1 MATRRSSRSSRSSNK
16 PGVGCL
22 LWLAAFTVVFVVFFL
37 NLPAIRETLDRTG
50 FSELLKG
57 RGSEAAPPSS
67 PVGSEPS
74 ESDEGP
80 ESAPSGTAPGGVVVV
95 APEGDASALAEPEP
109 EPEPVGGSEPET
121 PADGAPTATPGAGTP
136 SGGSP
141 TKPASA
147 TPAPKTRVASL
158 WFVRIDDDGVI
169 VRVES
174 RRSIPDTGS
183 QLTDALNALLE
194 GPNASE
200 VAKHLISAIPEGT
213 RLLSPVRISGSTA
226 TLNFNEAFQFN
237 HMGLEGYA
245 AQVKQIVWTA
255 TAFATVTDVQFL
267 VEGERRDYLGAEGFY
282 IGKPLSRNSF

>member
-1 MATRRSSRSSRSSNK
+1 MATRRTSRSTRSSNK
-16 PGVGCL
+16 PGLGCL
-22 LWLAAFTVVFVVFFL
+22 LWLAAFTVVFVIFFL

-50 FSELLKG
+50 FSELVKG

-67 PVGSEPS
+67 PVGTEPS
-74 ESDEGP
+74 ERGDEPGSTP
-80 ESAPSGTAPGGVVVV
+80 PAATPGGVVVV
-95 APEGDASALAEPEP
+95 APE
-109 EPEPVGGSEPET
+109 
-121 PADGAPTATPGAGTP
+121 AGP
-136 SGGSP
+136 
-141 TKPASA
+141 A

-174 RRSIPDTGS
+174 RRAVPDTGS
-183 QLTDALNALLE
+183 PLTDALNALLE
-194 GPNASE
+194 GPSAGE
-200 VAKHLISAIPEGT
+200 LDKDLISAIPAGT

-255 TAFATVTDVQFL
+255 TAFPTVTDVQFL
-267 VEGERRDYLGAEGFY
+267 IEGERRDYLGAEGFY

>member
-1 MATRRSSRSSRSSNK
+1 MATRRSSRSTRPSNK
-16 PGVGCL
+16 PGLGCL
-22 LWLAAFTVVFVVFFL
+22 LWLVAFTVVFVIFFL

-50 FSELLKG
+50 FSELVKG

-67 PVGSEPS
+67 PVGNEPS
-74 ESDEGP
+74 ERGDEP
-80 ESAPSGTAPGGVVVV
+80 ESPPPASTPGGVVVV
-95 APEGDASALAEPEP
+95 APEADPASKPKPSTESGTPAAPSPTPEP
-109 EPEPVGGSEPET
+109 GS
-121 PADGAPTATPGAGTP
+121 GAGTLAP
-136 SGGSP
+136 SGGAP
-141 TKPASA
+141 KPAA
-147 TPAPKTRVASL
+147 APPKTRVASL

-174 RRSIPDTGS
+174 RRAIPDTGS
-183 QLTDALNALLE
+183 PLSDALAALLE
-194 GPNASE
+194 GPNAAE
-200 VAKHLISAIPEGT
+200 LDKDLISAIPAGT

-255 TAFATVTDVQFL
+255 TAFPTVTDVQFL
-267 VEGERRDYLGAEGFY
+267 IEGERRDYLGAEGFY

>member
-1 MATRRSSRSSRSSNK
+1 MATRRTSRSSRSSNK
-16 PGVGCL
+16 PGLGCL
-22 LWLAAFTVVFVVFFL
+22 LWLAAFTVVFVIFFL

-50 FSELLKG
+50 FSELVKG

-67 PVGSEPS
+67 PVGTEPS
-74 ESDEGP
+74 ERVDEP
-80 ESAPSGTAPGGVVVV
+80 ASPPPAATPGGVVVV
-95 APEGDASALAEPEP
+95 APEGDAASGPAKEPEAEPAAEP
-109 EPEPVGGSEPET
+109 DPSPASPATT
-121 PADGAPTATPGAGTP
+121 PASGSAAP
-136 SGGSP
+136 SGGGAP
-141 TKPASA
+141 KPAPA
-147 TPAPKTRVASL
+147 APKTRVASL

-174 RRSIPDTGS
+174 RRAVPDTGS
-183 QLTDALNALLE
+183 PLSDALAALLE
-194 GPNASE
+194 GPSAGE
-200 VAKHLISAIPEGT
+200 LDKDLISAIPAGT

-255 TAFATVTDVQFL
+255 TAFPTVTDVQFL
-267 VEGERRDYLGAEGFY
+267 IEGERRDYLGAEGFY

>member
-1 MATRRSSRSSRSSNK
+1 MATRRTSRSTRSSNK
-16 PGVGCL
+16 PGLGCL
-22 LWLAAFTVVFVVFFL
+22 LWLAAFTVVFVIFFL

-50 FSELLKG
+50 FSELVKG

-67 PVGSEPS
+67 PVGTEPS
-74 ESDEGP
+74 ERGDEPGSTP
-80 ESAPSGTAPGGVVVV
+80 PAATPGGVVVV
-95 APEGDASALAEPEP
+95 APEAGPATDPKPSTES
-109 EPEPVGGSEPET
+109 GT
-121 PADGAPTATPGAGTP
+121 PAAPAPTPDPSSGATAPSGDGA
-136 SGGSP
+136 S
-141 TKPASA
+141 KPASA

-174 RRSIPDTGS
+174 RRAVPDTGS
-183 QLTDALNALLE
+183 PLTDALNALLE
-194 GPNASE
+194 GPSAGE
-200 VAKHLISAIPEGT
+200 LDKDLISAIPAGT

-255 TAFATVTDVQFL
+255 TAFPTVTDVQFL
-267 VEGERRDYLGAEGFY
+267 IEGERRDYLGAEGFY

>member
-16 PGVGCL
+16 PGLGCL
-22 LWLAAFTVVFVVFFL
+22 LWLAAFTVVFVIFFL

-50 FSELLKG
+50 FSELVKG
-57 RGSEAAPPSS
+57 RGSETAPPSS

-74 ESDEGP
+74 DIEDEPGP
-80 ESAPSGTAPGGVVVV
+80 TPPATTPGGVVVV
-95 APEGDASALAEPEP
+95 APDAGPEAEPEP
-109 EPEPVGGSEPET
+109 EPEPEPDSG
-121 PADGAPTATPGAGTP
+121 PSALPAPTPDPTPGAAAP
-136 SGGSP
+136 SGGSAP
-141 TKPASA
+141 KPAPA
-147 TPAPKTRVASL
+147 TPKTRVASL

-174 RRSIPDTGS
+174 RRAVPDTGS
-183 QLTDALNALLE
+183 PLTDALNALLE
-194 GPNASE
+194 GPSAGE
-200 VAKHLISAIPEGT
+200 LDKDLISAIPAGT
-213 RLLSPVRISGSTA
+213 RLLSSVRISGSTA

-255 TAFATVTDVQFL
+255 TAFPTVTDVQFL
-267 VEGERRDYLGAEGFY
+267 IEGERRDYLGAEGFY